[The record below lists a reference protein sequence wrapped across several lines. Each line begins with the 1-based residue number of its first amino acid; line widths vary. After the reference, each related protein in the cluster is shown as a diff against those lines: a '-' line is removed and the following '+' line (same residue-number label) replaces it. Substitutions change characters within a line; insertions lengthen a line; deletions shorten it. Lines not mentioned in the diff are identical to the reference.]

1 MSDSRVVPSFQQRSS
16 SKGKYT
22 VNEVEE
28 RTSVAA
34 TTLRQWERR
43 YGFPNPER
51 SSAGYRLY
59 SDQDLHQIERMKSHI
74 SDGIPASR
82 AAELVKE
89 HQPTPATPQPLH
101 RLGADLVKAFTDF
114 DEAAADAVLA
124 EAHALYPVETVMRD
138 LLASSM
144 SELGDM
150 WHQGHITTTTEHLA
164 SSYVYG
170 RLRNLFNLASTNQM
184 GPVAIV
190 ACAPLDQ
197 HELGALMV
205 AVALRRSGFRVYYLG
220 ANTPVDDLA
229 EMAHLLRPACVLISA
244 STVGSFEEL
253 TLKRKTLQ
261 GMPTLA
267 VYGGSVFNDAPEL
280 AKALGG
286 LYLPPDIDRAM
297 EQLQNA
303 LSSQMEEER

>member
-1 MSDSRVVPSFQQRSS
+1 MSHSSFPPSLQPPSFST
-16 SKGKYT
+16 GKYT

-28 RTSVAA
+28 RTGVAA

-59 SDQDLHQIERMKSHI
+59 SDRDIHQIQTMKGHI

-89 HQPTPATPQPLH
+89 LQIPLATPQPLP
-101 RLGADLVKAFTDF
+101 RLREELIRAFIDL

-124 EAHALYPVETVMRD
+124 EAHTLYPVEAVMRD
-138 LLASSM
+138 LLASTM
-144 SELGDM
+144 IELGDL
-150 WHQGHITTTTEHLA
+150 WHQGRITTTTEHLA

-170 RLRNLFNLASTNQM
+170 RLRSLFNLASTNQM

-229 EMAHLLRPACVLISA
+229 EMAHTIRPACVLISA
-244 STVGSFEEL
+244 STAASVEEL
-253 TLKRKTLQ
+253 TIKRETLQ
-261 GMPTLA
+261 DMPALA
-267 VYGGSVFNDAPEL
+267 VYGGSAFNDRPEL
-280 AKALGG
+280 ATTLGG
-286 LYLPPDIDRAM
+286 LYLAPDIDRAM
-297 EQLQNA
+297 EQLLKS
-303 LSSQMEEER
+303 LSSQLGEGY